1 MEIKAEVKS
10 IEKLKD
16 YFFVVPD
23 YQREYVWTGDVHVA
37 RFLQD
42 ISDEFSPTARKQS
55 NYFIGSTIIVKR
67 EDGAYDVVDGQQRLT
82 TIVISLCAIRDVLKN
97 LGGLDDELNTVKSE
111 LYKVVKE
118 LLYKYDI
125 STKKHTP
132 RLSLQYEESKDY
144 LNKLISEKIFID
156 SQTP

>member
-10 IEKLKD
+10 VEKLKD

-23 YQREYVWTGDVHVA
+23 YQREYVWLADTHVS

-42 ISDEFSPTARKQS
+42 INDEFKPFSSKQS

-67 EDGAYDVVDGQQRLT
+67 DDGSFDVVDGQQRLT
-82 TIVISLCAIRDVLKN
+82 TIVLALCAIRDILTAYTAPDNELETAKN
-97 LGGLDDELNTVKSE
+97 EFL
-111 LYKVVKE
+111 KVVNE

-125 STKKHTP
+125 STRKHTP
-132 RLSLQYEESKDY
+132 RLFLQYTESKDY
-144 LNKLISEKIFID
+144 LKFRRL
-156 SQTP
+156 